1 MKIQKYITYY
11 QIDIKIVSNIM
22 KTRVPLLIMI
32 LTLSINPCKVNSQM
46 LQVSPELKELIG
58 LSINKDR
65 TVVSNEYD
73 KQISEVQQKAV
84 RSSYIPKLELGGKY
98 IYAYSTVNS
107 KIGDIEGFESISK
120 LLEFMKNPTFP
131 VMFPKLAGITGEI
144 TQLQALLTQQ
154 GIQLPSISNN
164 LDGNFYGNY
173 YGLDITAKMLLYS
186 GGQVPNL
193 SKALTEKIKA
203 QEALSDKCKSDVIGD
218 VITYYD
224 QLALLIQSKRV
235 LDESARRLAAEKKY
249 ASAALNNGLATSFDT
264 LKIAVANASLEAK
277 ISEYESKKTLLYQ
290 KLSQLTGKPVSC
302 FETINPELKPLLF
315 TNSGSDIHN
324 RAELRALTAG
334 VEAQKYILKSEQS
347 HYLPKVQ
354 AIASARYDNVF
365 NAKADFNAPIPT
377 NMKIENIGLGP
388 TYMVGAG
395 FKWEI
400 FDRSGGSAKV
410 RQAKLE
416 VMKAENA
423 MEEAQE
429 LLELNQTKV
438 STNYQAS
445 ISLVAYK
452 DKQRIAARMA
462 LELAQKSYNEGMI
475 NITERLATETEMQ
488 NAELEYLQSV
498 FALHQS
504 VIECY
509 KATGDLEFSNIQ

>member
-1 MKIQKYITYY
+1 
-11 QIDIKIVSNIM
+11 M
-22 KTRVPLLIMI
+22 KTRVLIFI
-32 LTLSINPCKVNSQM
+32 LIFSLSTIMCKVNSQP
-46 LQVSPELKELIG
+46 LQVAPELKELIG
-58 LSINKDR
+58 LSLNKDR
-65 TVVSNEYD
+65 NTAEKNID
-73 KQISEVQQKAV
+73 KQMAEVQRKAV
-84 RSSYIPKLELGGKY
+84 RSSYIPKLEFGGKY

-120 LLEFMKNPTFP
+120 LQEFMKNPAFP
-131 VMFPKLAGITGEI
+131 VMFPKLAGIASEI

-193 SKALTEKIKA
+193 SRALAEKIKA
-203 QEALSDKCKSDVIGD
+203 QEALSDKCKSDVISD
-218 VITYYD
+218 VITCYD
-224 QLALLIQSKRV
+224 QLALLIQSKNM
-235 LDESARRLAAEKKY
+235 LDESVVRLAAEKKY
-249 ASAALNNGLATSFDT
+249 ASTALKNGLATSFDT

-277 ISEYESKKTLLYQ
+277 LSEYESKKTLLYQ
-290 KLSQLTGKPVSC
+290 KLSQLTGKPVSR
-302 FETINPELKPLLF
+302 FETMNPELKLLLF
-315 TNSGSDIHN
+315 TNSGSDIQN
-324 RAELRALTAG
+324 RAEIRALSAG
-334 VEAQKYILKSEQS
+334 VEAQKYFLKSEKS

-354 AIASARYDNVF
+354 ALASARYDNIS
-365 NAKADFNAPIPT
+365 NAKADFSAPIPM
-377 NMKIENIGLGP
+377 NMKIDNIGLGP

-395 FKWEI
+395 FVWEI

-416 VMKAENA
+416 VNKAENA
-423 MEEAQE
+423 LEEAHE

-438 STNYQAS
+438 STNYQSS
-445 ISLVAYK
+445 IAQVAYK

-498 FALHQS
+498 FAQRQS

-509 KATGDLEFSNIQ
+509 KATGDLVLSNIQ